1 MHHRRTGATR
11 RSGEAIQI
19 AGRPKRRAMI
29 GELERLTRE
38 FFDVETADNPH
49 SHLDYAIAQIESGI
63 PIAGLARSIAGTTGL
78 DIQRHV
84 LSKYL
89 HDSQPDA
96 DERLAK
102 ARPTM
107 AHAMAEDALGI
118 VDEKVYDKLDVARNA
133 LRARTREGL
142 AKMFNPEF
150 NQNRQ
155 PTVQVNIGTLHLDA
169 LRSPTL
175 TPHARVSLMPA
186 IVADSADAVASS

>member
-1 MHHRRTGATR
+1 
-11 RSGEAIQI
+11 
-19 AGRPKRRAMI
+19 MI
-29 GELERLTRE
+29 EELERLTRSY
-38 FFDVETADNPH
+38 FDIEEGADNPH

-63 PIAGLARSIAGTTGL
+63 PIAGIARTIATSTGL

-89 HDSQPDA
+89 HDSQSDA

-118 VDEKVYDKLDVARNA
+118 VDEKVYDKIDVARNA

-150 NQNRQ
+150 NQNKQ
-155 PTVQVNIGTLHLDA
+155 QGVTLNIGTLHLNA
-169 LRSPTL
+169 LRSAPQAVEL
-175 TPHARVSLMPA
+175 SPHARVSLMPA